1 MSEMTYEESLDYL
14 FSKLPMFQR
23 IGPPAFKK
31 SLNRTVA
38 LMEQLGNPHQRFKSI
53 HIAGTN
59 GKGSVA
65 HMLAAILQAAGYKV
79 GLHTS
84 PHYRDFR
91 ERIKLNGQMVSKS
104 YVQDFVN
111 QHQGLME
118 QLQPSFFELSVG
130 MAFCYFAEQQVNVAV
145 VETGLG
151 GRLDSTNVLTP
162 LLSIITNISY
172 DHQQFLGDTLPEIAG
187 EKAGII
193 KPGVPVVIGETQPET
208 REVFIKKA
216 EATGSEICFA
226 DQVFEVER
234 ISVDGEGQTFSV
246 SWTNTGSWPTIRLSV
261 SGSYQQQNLVT
272 VLGSL
277 EYIRTHFEVQVE
289 QMLTGLA
296 HIQELTGIQGRWQV
310 LGQEPLVIAESAHNL
325 AGVKVAMEQL
335 AQLSFSNL
343 HMVWGMVSDKDPVPV
358 LELLP
363 RSAQYY
369 FVRPDIPR
377 GLDAQQLREIGKGVG
392 MMGKAYNSVQQG
404 LEVARKK
411 AASNDLIYV
420 GGSIFVVA
428 EVV

>member
-216 EATGSEICFA
+216 EAIGSEICFA